1 MLPKGIYVYCAYVCS
16 PERTAQHFGGGG
28 IFNLSYI
35 KLSEINNSNR
45 NPATDF
51 RLEMPLGFNQVQAVT
66 EATGVTTNTSTLLD
80 LLLFSSHL
88 KNNTVTVHDGIS
100 DHKLIYLQ
108 CDLSFL

>member
-1 MLPKGIYVYCAYVCS
+1 MSVLPKEPRSISG
-16 PERTAQHFGGGG
+16 EGGY
-28 IFNLSYI
+28 FNLSYI